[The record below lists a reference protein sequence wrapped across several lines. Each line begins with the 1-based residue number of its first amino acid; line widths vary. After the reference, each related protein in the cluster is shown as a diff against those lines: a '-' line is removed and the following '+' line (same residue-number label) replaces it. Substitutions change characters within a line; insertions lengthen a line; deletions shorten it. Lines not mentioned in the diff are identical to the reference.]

1 MRDRDEPQPPDDAMT
16 GGGPGEHDSGPGP
29 MPDLAALPIIGVNRR
44 RLAFIVGAVVTAWIV
59 FAFARQVGDAS
70 AATARLETLQ
80 ASNQQLAG
88 RVAALRREY
97 DTIQQP
103 AWIAQQARG
112 YRMGSG
118 REVPFVIA
126 GGAASLAPDAPGS
139 AAVRLGAVADSPT
152 PLDVWLSLLFGRIR

>member
-1 MRDRDEPQPPDDAMT
+1 MRDRDERLRPDDAMT
-16 GGGPGEHDSGPGP
+16 GGGLDDGDSGPGP

-44 RLAFIVGAVVTAWIV
+44 RLAFIVGAVVTGWIV

-80 ASNQQLAG
+80 ASNQHLAG

-126 GGAASLAPDAPGS
+126 DGAPSLAPNAPGS
-139 AAVRLGAVADSPT
+139 AAVRLGAAGDPPT
-152 PLDVWLSLLFGRIR
+152 PLDTWLSLLFGPTR